1 MKNSEYY
8 IVHQSILPEY
18 FEQVIKVR
26 ELINDKGYSVSDACK
41 LENISRSTYYKY
53 KDYVFT
59 PNEDTT
65 RGKRAIISLLLKN
78 EKGALH
84 EVLNDLLLVN
94 VNVLSITQSPIINHK
109 ASIELTIDTGDML
122 ETIEQLLQRISDM
135 DGVLNVRL
143 VAVE

>member
-1 MKNSEYY
+1 MIEKYLIINKK
-8 IVHQSILPEY
+8 VLPDY
-18 FEQVIKVR
+18 FEKVVDAKNLV
-26 ELINDKGYSVSDACK
+26 EHGFDVSSAVK
-41 LENISRSTYYKY
+41 KVGISRSTYYKY

-65 RGKRAIISLLLKN
+65 RGKRAIISILLKN
-78 EKGALH
+78 EKGALY

-109 ASIELTIDTGDML
+109 ASVELTIDTGDML
-122 ETIEQLLQRISDM
+122 ETIEQLLQRLSDM

>member
-1 MKNSEYY
+1 MIEKYL
-8 IVHQSILPEY
+8 IIAKKVLPDY
-18 FEQVIKVR
+18 FEKVVDAKD
-26 ELINDKGYSVSDACK
+26 LVDHGFDVSAAVK
-41 LENISRSTYYKY
+41 KVGISRSTYYKY

-59 PNEDTT
+59 PNEETS
-65 RGKRAIISLLLKN
+65 RGKKAIISILLKN
-78 EKGALH
+78 EKGALY

-109 ASIELTIDTGDML
+109 ASVELTIDTKDML

>member
-1 MKNSEYY
+1 MIEKYL
-8 IVHQSILPEY
+8 IIDKKVLPDY
-18 FEQVIKVR
+18 FEKVVDAKNLV
-26 ELINDKGYSVSDACK
+26 EHGYDVSSAVK
-41 LENISRSTYYKY
+41 KIGISRSTYYKY
-53 KDYVFT
+53 KDYVFI

-65 RGKRAIISLLLKN
+65 QGKRAIISLLLKN

-109 ASIELTIDTGDML
+109 ASVELTIDTGDML
-122 ETIEQLLQRISDM
+122 ETIEQLLHRLSDM

>member
-1 MKNSEYY
+1 MIEKYL
-8 IVHQSILPEY
+8 IIAKKVLPDY
-18 FEQVIKVR
+18 FEKVVDAKD
-26 ELINDKGYSVSDACK
+26 LVDHGFDVSAAVK
-41 LENISRSTYYKY
+41 KVGISRSTYYKY

-59 PNEDTT
+59 PNEETS
-65 RGKRAIISLLLKN
+65 RGKKAIISILLKN
-78 EKGALH
+78 EKGALY

-109 ASIELTIDTGDML
+109 ASVELTIDTGDML
-122 ETIEQLLQRISDM
+122 ETIDQLLLRISDM

>member
-1 MKNSEYY
+1 MIEKYLIINKK
-8 IVHQSILPEY
+8 VLPDY
-18 FEQVIKVR
+18 FEKVVDAKNLV
-26 ELINDKGYSVSDACK
+26 EHGFDVSSAVK
-41 LENISRSTYYKY
+41 KVGISRSTYYKY

-65 RGKRAIISLLLKN
+65 RGKRAIISILLKN
-78 EKGALH
+78 EKGALY

-109 ASIELTIDTGDML
+109 ASIELTIDTSDML

>member
-1 MKNSEYY
+1 MIEKYLIINKK
-8 IVHQSILPEY
+8 VLPDY
-18 FEQVIKVR
+18 FEKVVDAKNLV
-26 ELINDKGYSVSDACK
+26 EHGFDVSSAVK
-41 LENISRSTYYKY
+41 KVGISRSTYYKY

-78 EKGALH
+78 EKGALY

-109 ASIELTIDTGDML
+109 ASVELTIDTGDML
-122 ETIEQLLQRISDM
+122 ETIEQLLHRLSDM

>member
-1 MKNSEYY
+1 MIEKYL
-8 IVHQSILPEY
+8 IIDKKVLPDY
-18 FEQVIKVR
+18 FEKVVDAKNLV
-26 ELINDKGYSVSDACK
+26 EHGFDVSSAVK
-41 LENISRSTYYKY
+41 RVGISRSTYYKY

-59 PNEDTT
+59 PNEETT
-65 RGKRAIISLLLKN
+65 RGKRAIISILLKN
-78 EKGALH
+78 EKGALY
-84 EVLNDLLLVN
+84 EVLNDLLLVS

-109 ASIELTIDTGDML
+109 ASIELTIDTSDML

>member
-1 MKNSEYY
+1 MIEKYLIINKK
-8 IVHQSILPEY
+8 VLPDY
-18 FEQVIKVR
+18 FEKVVDAKNLV
-26 ELINDKGYSVSDACK
+26 EHGFDVSSAVK
-41 LENISRSTYYKY
+41 KVGISRSTYYKY

-65 RGKRAIISLLLKN
+65 RGKRAINSLLLKN
-78 EKGALH
+78 EKGSLH

-109 ASIELTIDTGDML
+109 ASVELTIDTGDML
-122 ETIEQLLQRISDM
+122 ETIEQLLQRLSDM

>member
-1 MKNSEYY
+1 MIEKYLIINKK
-8 IVHQSILPEY
+8 VLPDY
-18 FEQVIKVR
+18 FEKVVDAKNLV
-26 ELINDKGYSVSDACK
+26 EYGFDVSSAVK
-41 LENISRSTYYKY
+41 KVGISRSTYYKY

-78 EKGALH
+78 EKGSLH

-109 ASIELTIDTGDML
+109 ASVELTIDTGDML
-122 ETIEQLLQRISDM
+122 ETIEQLLQRLSDM

>member
-1 MKNSEYY
+1 MIEKYL
-8 IVHQSILPEY
+8 IIDKKVLPDY
-18 FEQVIKVR
+18 FEKVVDAKNLV
-26 ELINDKGYSVSDACK
+26 EHGYDVSSAVK
-41 LENISRSTYYKY
+41 RVGISRSTYYKY

-59 PNEDTT
+59 PNEETT
-65 RGKRAIISLLLKN
+65 RGKRAIISILLKN
-78 EKGALH
+78 EKGALF
-84 EVLNDLLLVN
+84 EVLNELLLVN

-109 ASIELTIDTGDML
+109 ASIELTIDTSDML

>member
-1 MKNSEYY
+1 MIEKYL
-8 IVHQSILPEY
+8 IIDKKVLPDY
-18 FEQVIKVR
+18 FEKVVDAKNLV
-26 ELINDKGYSVSDACK
+26 EHGYDVSSAVK
-41 LENISRSTYYKY
+41 RVGISRSTYYKY

-59 PNEDTT
+59 PNEETT
-65 RGKRAIISLLLKN
+65 RGKRAIISILLKN
-78 EKGALH
+78 EKGALY

-109 ASIELTIDTGDML
+109 ASIELTIDTSDML

>member
-1 MKNSEYY
+1 MIEKYL
-8 IVHQSILPEY
+8 IIDKKVLPDY
-18 FEQVIKVR
+18 FEKVVDAKNLV
-26 ELINDKGYSVSDACK
+26 EHGFDVSSAVK
-41 LENISRSTYYKY
+41 RVGISRSTYYKY

-59 PNEDTT
+59 PNEETS
-65 RGKRAIISLLLKN
+65 RGKRAIISILLKN
-78 EKGALH
+78 EKGALY

-109 ASIELTIDTGDML
+109 ASIELTIDTSDML